1 LSSSPPLV
9 SPVSVGELTTAC
21 RALFAHLAG
30 PDRDQRAARCR
41 DLLASGE
48 LDPAG
53 LFVARDGNGAVCGA
67 MLVQALPGALG
78 LAWPPR
84 AEAGPDRVGVEDA
97 LVSAACGW
105 LRSRGVKVCQV
116 FATDTDGP
124 APLGRHGFRHVTQ
137 VIHMR

>member
-1 LSSSPPLV
+1 MRFTVSAASP
-9 SPVSVGELTTAC
+9 GELTAAC
-21 RALFAHLAG
+21 GVLFA
-30 PDRDQRAARCR
+30 RRAARCR

-53 LFVARDGNGAVCGA
+53 LVVARDERGAIRGA
-67 MLVQALPGALG
+67 MLVQPLPGAIG

-84 AEAGPDRVGVEDA
+84 AEPGCERVLDA

-116 FATDTDGP
+116 FAADADDL
-124 APLGRHGFRHVTQ
+124 AALERHAFRHVT
-137 VIHMR
+137 